1 MKLNDLKIGV
11 RLGMLSALLLAA
23 IAFVGVRGVM
33 VLGEVY
39 GQGAQAMETGALIEQ
54 AVDAARSAQVQF
66 KIQVQEWKNTL
77 LRGKDPAAFTK
88 YRQAFI
94 DESAATQ
101 KQLSSLEALMPRIGM
116 DAGTV
121 RKARQAHAE
130 LLDRYLEALK
140 LYASDDPAA
149 VGRVDAQ
156 VKGVDR
162 LPTKMIDDIVTAV
175 LEQSR
180 KKRDAVNADSLSD
193 FQQARVLLLLSIS
206 LSLLLGLAITW
217 TLVRSIVRPLGE
229 AVQIA
234 QTVAAGDLRSQVVIR
249 GKDETAQLLRSLKE
263 MNDNLAGIVSEV
275 RGGTG
280 AITVAATQIASGN
293 RDLSER
299 TEEQAGSLE
308 ETAASM
314 EEITSTVQKNAEN
327 THEAHQLA
335 DQASGV
341 ARKGGE
347 MVGAVVQTMQA
358 IEESSHRIVEIISV
372 IDGIAFQTNIL
383 ALNAAVEA
391 ARAGEQ
397 GRGFAVV
404 ASEVR
409 SLAQRSATAAGEIK
423 ALIDDSVDKINA
435 GSALVNGAGGTMDEI
450 ISAIHK
456 VAAIMDDINVAN
468 REQSAGIDEVNKA
481 VVQMDGVTQ
490 QNAALVEE
498 AAAAAES
505 LQFQAESLSRAVAVF
520 KLQ

>member
-116 DAGTV
+116 DAGAV
-121 RKARQAHAE
+121 RKARQAHVE

-293 RDLSER
+293 RDLSE
-299 TEEQAGSLE
+299 
-308 ETAASM
+308 
-314 EEITSTVQKNAEN
+314 V
-327 THEAHQLA
+327 
-335 DQASGV
+335 SG
-341 ARKGGE
+341 KP
-347 MVGAVVQTMQA
+347 
-358 IEESSHRIVEIISV
+358 
-372 IDGIAFQTNIL
+372 
-383 ALNAAVEA
+383 
-391 ARAGEQ
+391 
-397 GRGFAVV
+397 
-404 ASEVR
+404 
-409 SLAQRSATAAGEIK
+409 
-423 ALIDDSVDKINA
+423 
-435 GSALVNGAGGTMDEI
+435 
-450 ISAIHK
+450 
-456 VAAIMDDINVAN
+456 
-468 REQSAGIDEVNKA
+468 
-481 VVQMDGVTQ
+481 
-490 QNAALVEE
+490 AAL
-498 AAAAAES
+498 
-505 LQFQAESLSRAVAVF
+505 
-520 KLQ
+520 